1 MNLCRALR
9 SRCLSERKCVCFGS
23 WPMEGGGN
31 LFRGFGVITFCFGG
45 GRARGWGLI
54 SGSFFGGGTGRRLIC
69 VVKIGG
75 WGSRGPFR
83 GFRFGFFYNGGA
95 ERAEE
100 DLIGTTVFAE
110 KRTTFKVSRRLEC
123 RGPPTV
129 CHSVWGSYWDLIK
142 YWNWKS
148 QTQASSLDC
157 LIGVESRSV

>member
-1 MNLCRALR
+1 MFASGPGRWRGVEISLGVLE
-9 SRCLSERKCVCFGS
+9 SSLFVLEE
-23 WPMEGGGN
+23 EG
-31 LFRGFGVITFCFGG
+31 LEVGVSSPEAF
-45 GRARGWGLI
+45 L
-54 SGSFFGGGTGRRLIC
+54 GGGTGRRLIC

-75 WGSRGPFR
+75 CGSRGPFR

-129 CHSVWGSYWDLIK
+129 CHSV
-142 YWNWKS
+142 
-148 QTQASSLDC
+148 
-157 LIGVESRSV
+157 